1 MGPSWWECACSVTP
15 SCLTLWDPMDCSPP
29 TSSVHGI
36 LQSSILEWVAM
47 PSPRGYSW
55 PRDQTCI
62 SCITG
67 GFFTIWATGRLN
79 DGNSAFIIRD
89 IREIPSSCS
98 LSPFHEDT
106 VRRWPS
112 ASQGEDPQQEVNLP
126 ALWSWNS
133 QPPGLGEINVC
144 CLNLSVYKILLWKPK
159 MAKTVSFL
167 GSVLE
172 EMG

>member
-1 MGPSWWECACSVTP
+1 MCAQSLK

-36 LQSSILEWVAM
+36 LQARILQWVAM
-47 PSPRGYSW
+47 SFSRGSSW
-55 PRDQTCI
+55 PRGQTCI

-67 GFFTIWATGRLN
+67 GFFTVWATGRLHN
-79 DGNSAFIIRD
+79 GNSAFIIRD
-89 IREIPSSCS
+89 IRELPSSFS
-98 LSPFHEDT
+98 FSPPHEDT

-133 QPPGLGEINVC
+133 QPPELGEINVC
-144 CLNLSVYKILLWKPK
+144 CLSLSVYKILLGKPK
-159 MAKTVSFL
+159 LAKTVRFL
-167 GSVLE
+167 GLGLE